1 MSVAHRG
8 WGSPKK
14 ASPFEFGKNMTT
26 PIYEG
31 VLRYCV
37 RCCMPETAEGIKF
50 DARGICNGCNSS
62 EEKMHIDW
70 EQRERALAAK
80 LMRFREK
87 GKDQTYDCL
96 LPVSGGKDSF
106 FQAYV
111 LTQKYQMRPLA
122 VTFSHNWF
130 TETGKRNLERML
142 ETFALD
148 HIMFTPN
155 RKLINR
161 VAKRSIEV
169 IGDSCWH
176 CHAGV
181 GAFVLQIAVRFEI
194 PLIVW
199 GESIA
204 EEGCR
209 FSYFESTKKDAFD
222 EEYFVK
228 VSAKSKVD
236 DFAKEGVSP
245 RELGMFRFPT
255 AQQYRQAGIEGFHL
269 GDYIFWDEE
278 RQVEFIKREFGWE
291 EDVVEG
297 TYKKY
302 KSVECVMPGLHDYT
316 KFVKRGFGRT
326 TDHAARDV
334 RAGLLTREEAF
345 ELVNELDG
353 KRPDCLDY
361 FLKETGMTESE
372 LIEKVKALREGKAKN
387 LP

>member
-1 MSVAHRG
+1 
-8 WGSPKK
+8 
-14 ASPFEFGKNMTT
+14 MTQ
-26 PIYEG
+26 PIFSET
-31 VLRYCV
+31 LRYCV
-37 RCCMPETAEGIKF
+37 RCCMPETAEGIQF
-50 DARGICNGCNSS
+50 DQRGICNGCNSS

-70 EQRERALAAK
+70 EERERALAAK
-80 LMRFREK
+80 LQHYKDLGK
-87 GKDQTYDCL
+87 GKPYECI

-111 LTQKYQMRPLA
+111 LTRKYNMRALA

-130 TETGKRNLERML
+130 TEVGRRNLQRL
-142 ETFALD
+142 TETFALD

-155 RKLINR
+155 RSLVNR
-161 VAKRSIEV
+161 IARKSIGV

-181 GAFVLQIAVRFEI
+181 GAFVLQMAVKFNI

-209 FSYFESTKKDAFD
+209 FSYFESIKKDVFD

-228 VSAKSKVD
+228 VSAKSRVE
-236 DFAKEGVSP
+236 DFAGGTIQPE
-245 RELGMFRFPT
+245 ELSMFRFPT
-255 AQQYRQAGIEGFHL
+255 AEEYRRAGIAGFHL

-291 EDVVEG
+291 EDVIEG
-297 TYKKY
+297 TYKGY

-316 KFVKRGFGRT
+316 KFVKRGFGRA
-326 TDHAARDV
+326 TDHATRDV
-334 RAGLLTREEAF
+334 RSGLLTREEAF
-345 ELVNELDG
+345 QLIREHDPQ
-353 KRPDCLDY
+353 RPPVLDY
-361 FLKETGMTESE
+361 FLKETGLTEAE
-372 LIEKVKALREGKAKN
+372 LIEQVKALRSGKAKD

>member
-1 MSVAHRG
+1 MS
-8 WGSPKK
+8 SPI
-14 ASPFEFGKNMTT
+14 FEG
-26 PIYEG
+26 I
-31 VLRYCV
+31 LQYCV
-37 RCCMPETAEGIKF
+37 RCCMPETAEGIRF

-70 EQRERALAAK
+70 EVRERDLAAK
-80 LMRFREK
+80 LNHFKEK
-87 GKDQTYDCL
+87 GKDQTYDCI
-96 LPVSGGKDSF
+96 LPISGGKDSF
-106 FQAYV
+106 FQAFV
-111 LTQKYQMRPLA
+111 LTQKYGMRPLA

-130 TETGKRNLERML
+130 TEAGKRNLHRL
-142 ETFALD
+142 LDTFGLD
-148 HIMFTPN
+148 HMMFTPS
-155 RKLINR
+155 RKLVNK

-181 GAFVLQIAVRFEI
+181 GAYVLQVAIKFNI
-194 PLIVW
+194 PLIIW

-209 FSYFESTKKDAFD
+209 YSYFQSTKKDVFD
-222 EEYFVK
+222 EDYFVK
-228 VSAKSKVD
+228 VSAKSQINE
-236 DFAKEGVSP
+236 FANGDISK
-245 RELGMFRFPT
+245 RDLGMFRFPSREE
-255 AQQYRQAGIEGFHL
+255 YRAAGIEGFHL

-278 RQVEFIKREFGWE
+278 RQVEFIRREFGWE
-291 EDVVEG
+291 ETPVEG

-316 KFVKRGFGRT
+316 KFLKRGFGRA

-345 ELVNELDG
+345 ELVNEFDP
-353 KRPDCLDY
+353 KRPGVLDY
-361 FLKETGMTESE
+361 FLKETGMTEPE
-372 LIEKVKALREGKAKN
+372 LVEKLKALRTGKAKE